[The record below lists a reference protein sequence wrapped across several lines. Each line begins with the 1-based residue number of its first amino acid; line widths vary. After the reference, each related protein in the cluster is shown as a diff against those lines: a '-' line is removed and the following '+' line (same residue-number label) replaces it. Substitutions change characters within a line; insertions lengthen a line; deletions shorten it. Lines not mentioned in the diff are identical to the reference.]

1 MRTDLFHL
9 TPGQPYAFDVN
20 PAHDSNACWTAAGQ
34 GACLHRTFLGYCTC
48 DGIACLEVAR
58 ATGKA
63 HGIALDCVAH
73 VRPVA
78 LPD

>member
-1 MRTDLFHL
+1 MSTSLL
-9 TPGQPYAFDVN
+9 QLIPGQPYAFDVN
-20 PAHDSNACWTAAGQ
+20 PARDSAAWLAAAGQ

-58 ATGKA
+58 ATGKT